1 METLAALLE
10 ASALGQ
16 WARGSAIAYP
26 TANVAHLLGLIL
38 LVGGIGVVDLRLAG
52 FLRRLPAEP
61 LARALTPF
69 ALAGLA
75 LLAASGAV
83 MFSADAGP
91 MAASNVF
98 RAKMALIAVGLAH
111 AVLFRWLWRAKM
123 ARWDSAPPALG
134 RLMAAGSLAIW
145 LCVGALGRLIAY
157 A

>member
-1 METLAALLE
+1 MEALAGLLE

-16 WARGSAIAYP
+16 WARGSALAYP
-26 TANVAHLLGLIL
+26 VANVTHLLGLVL

-52 FLRRLPAEP
+52 VLRALPAEP

-69 ALAGLA
+69 ALVGLT
-75 LLAASGAV
+75 LLVASGAV

-98 RAKMALIAVGLAH
+98 GAKMALIAVGLIH
-111 AVLFRWLWRAKM
+111 AVVFRWMWRGRM
-123 ARWDSAPPALG
+123 AGWDASPPALG
-134 RLMAAGSLAIW
+134 RLMAVGSLAIW
-145 LCVGALGRLIAY
+145 LTVGALGRLIAY

>member
-1 METLAALLE
+1 MDALAALLE

-26 TANVAHLLGLIL
+26 VANVAHLLGLIL

-52 FLRRLPAEP
+52 LFRQLPVDP

-75 LLAASGAV
+75 LLAVSGLV

-98 RAKMALIAVGLAH
+98 RAKIALIALGLAH
-111 AVLFRWLWRAKM
+111 AILFRALWRTRM
-123 ARWDSAPPALG
+123 AGWDASPPPLG
-134 RLMAAGSLAIW
+134 RLMAAGSLGIW
-145 LCVGALGRLIAY
+145 LMVGALGRLIAY

>member
-1 METLAALLE
+1 MEAFAALLE

-16 WARGSAIAYP
+16 WARGSAVAYP
-26 TANVAHLLGLIL
+26 LANVAHLLGLIL
-38 LVGGIGVVDLRLAG
+38 LVGGIGVIDLRLAG
-52 FLRRLPAEP
+52 FLRALPAEP
-61 LARALTPF
+61 LARSLTPF

-75 LLAASGAV
+75 LLVVSGAV

-111 AVLFRWLWRAKM
+111 AVLFRWMWRARM
-123 ARWDSAPPALG
+123 AGRDSAPPALG